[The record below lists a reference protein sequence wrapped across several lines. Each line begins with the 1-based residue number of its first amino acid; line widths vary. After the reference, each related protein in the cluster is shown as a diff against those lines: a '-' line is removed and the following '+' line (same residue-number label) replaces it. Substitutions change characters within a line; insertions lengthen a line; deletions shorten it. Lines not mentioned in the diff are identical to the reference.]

1 MFQEEQLLV
10 LDEKFEFELAELG
23 DLSKYSFDELSNLLN
38 NFTCT
43 VNSSFDYFVAFF
55 ESKYS
60 TIEIK
65 YTNKGKF
72 IKILD
77 QYWKELLFIIC

>member
-1 MFQEEQLLV
+1 MEQV
-10 LDEKFEFELAELG
+10 DDKFEFELAELG
-23 DLSKYSFDELSNLLN
+23 DLSKYSFDELTKLLN
-38 NFTCT
+38 NFSCT
-43 VNSSFDYFVAFF
+43 VNSSFDNFVAFF

-65 YTNKGKF
+65 YTTCGKF

-77 QYWKELLFIIC
+77 QSWK